1 MNQLI
6 TFEGIEGCG
15 KTTQLKIASAHLS
28 SSHVPHIVTQE
39 PTGTAIGKKIGAI
52 LFNRDSFHLSAV
64 AELLLFGAA
73 RAQHVQEIILPALQ
87 QNKVVL
93 CDRFS
98 DATYA
103 YQGAARGLDFNFIKT
118 INDYAAQQLKPG
130 LTLLFDLPVE
140 ISLRRALERNNL
152 LQNSADS
159 DRFEREALDFH
170 NRVRSG
176 YLQLA
181 QSEPE
186 RFVVIDA
193 ARSIEAI
200 REDTI
205 SRIMKFIGCQ
215 K

>member
-15 KTTQLKIASAHLS
+15 KTTQLKLVAAHLS

-39 PTGTAIGKKIGAI
+39 PTGTAVGRKIGAI
-52 LFNRDSFHLSAV
+52 LFDRDNCHLSPA

-73 RAQHVQEIILPALQ
+73 RAQHVQEVILPALQ

-103 YQGAARGLDFNFIKT
+103 YQGAARGLDLNFIRT
-118 INDYAAQQLKPG
+118 INDYASQQLKPA

-140 ISLRRALERNNL
+140 TSLRRAWERNDL
-152 LQNSADS
+152 LKNPASS
-159 DRFEREALDFH
+159 DRFEREALSFH
-170 NRVRSG
+170 NKVRAG

-181 QSEPE
+181 QNEPE
-186 RFVVIDA
+186 RFIVIDA
-193 ARSIEAI
+193 ARAIEAI
-200 REDTI
+200 SEETI
-205 SRIMKFIGCQ
+205 SRVMKFIGGQ